1 MKEKEEKKFDRKKAI
16 TDMEKLKNDAIDKLK
31 QKMAVEGKTDIA
43 EEELNNL
50 ITVKSLENIDLIN
63 AKGEI
68 IETIAGYAVIEEIGG
83 QFQIVYYDEN
93 LEFIGAQL
101 GKDGEITSYRKGE
114 LIEKEKGFE
123 KEKSKM
129 RKPEEEEIEKAKTLE
144 QLQEEQRKEEEEQAK
159 KAGPQLTKEQVNRL
173 SGPKIALSQ
182 PVDKDIALKNKIGL
196 QGDYIQFIDIN
207 EARKLIPDLDIAE
220 LGQQFLPIEIL
231 PNGTANVVSE
241 DNMRFS
247 TIKGS
252 NSTEYSISENNDGTR
267 GLDQSI
273 VTFAIPGTNNYISVG
288 FNEQHTSD
296 PYYEVKFQ
304 TIDRDSNRMGGEEL
318 LQSHIGTIEDPD
330 QHNERRNN
338 TEGQLKYTKELVTEE
353 QAEKYAKSEGIYLED
368 SRNPDLKTAR
378 EELERLAVGGKS
390 VNDIVQESENDQL
403 QLGHPDSKRHY

>member
-1 MKEKEEKKFDRKKAI
+1 MAEKELDKAQKTNDRFLTKAVSLKAKLAEVEAKETDIENAPSEKWLKLKEEAEKAAQEAAEAKTAFEAAKKALD
-16 TDMEKLKNDAIDKLK
+16 TARREADKAEKSYSKAIEKALKDADKAK
-31 QKMAVEGKTDIA
+31 KAAEKDAVEA
-43 EEELNNL
+43 
-50 ITVKSLENIDLIN
+50 
-63 AKGEI
+63 
-68 IETIAGYAVIEEIGG
+68 
-83 QFQIVYYDEN
+83 
-93 LEFIGAQL
+93 
-101 GKDGEITSYRKGE
+101 RKM
-114 LIEKEKGFE
+114 LDK
-123 KEKSKM
+123 
-129 RKPEEEEIEKAKTLE
+129 EIEKAKTLE

-318 LQSHIGTIEDPD
+318 LQSLIGTIEDPD